1 MKRLDGQDIADLPLL
16 SLFKR
21 RDSKATAAL
30 YLTGLMGDTPRKTS
44 WQMSEAAGR
53 LKPYAMQNLLD
64 RMQWNADT
72 AITELQIY
80 VAKTLGKKQSALIL
94 DETGFIKKGIH
105 SAGVQRQYSGTAG
118 RIENSQIGVFLAYTT
133 NKGHALIDRRLFL
146 PQSWNHDD
154 GKRVEAH
161 IPDDKVHVSKPKLGL
176 EMVVQALARGIR
188 ADWVLGDEI
197 YGDDGGLRFWCR
209 QKGQP
214 YAFAVSSN
222 HCAWHGYQ
230 QIRVKSLLASV
241 PQRKWGKLHTG
252 FGTKGPRM
260 FEWAVLTG
268 RKELYFGDFSSFI
281 IARRSLKKRDEV
293 RFFSV
298 FCRSET
304 TLQQIACAIGQRWQ
318 IEECFEDAKGEVGL
332 HHYEV
337 RTWHGWHKHITL
349 AMWAYAY
356 LVDCK
361 VRAELKKKLDPSG
374 RSK

>member
-21 RDSKATAAL
+21 KDSKATATL
-30 YLTGLMGDTPRKTS
+30 YLTGLMGNTPRKTS

-64 RMQWNADT
+64 RMQWDADS
-72 AITELQIY
+72 AIVDLQKY
-80 VAKTLGKKQSALIL
+80 VVRALGKKQSALIL
-94 DETGFIKKGIH
+94 DETGFLKKGVH

-118 RIENSQIGVFLAYTT
+118 RIENSQVGVFLAYSTS
-133 NKGHALIDRRLFL
+133 KGHALIDRRLFL
-146 PQSWNHDD
+146 PQSWNHD
-154 GKRVEAH
+154 GTRRAEAH
-161 IPDDKVHVSKPKLGL
+161 IPNEKMHVSKPKLGQ
-176 EMVVQALARGIR
+176 EMVAQALARGIC

-197 YGDDGGLRFWCR
+197 YGNDGGLRFWCR
-209 QKGQP
+209 QNGQP

-222 HCAWHGYQ
+222 HSAWRGYQ
-230 QIRVKSLLASV
+230 QVRAKLLLASSHN
-241 PQRKWGKLHTG
+241 RIWEKMHTG
-252 FGTKGPRM
+252 LGTKGPRM

-268 RKELYFGDFSSFI
+268 REEIYFGDFSSYL
-281 IARRSLKKRDEV
+281 IARRSLKRPEEV

-298 FCRSET
+298 FCHSAT
-304 TLQQIACAIGQRWQ
+304 TLQQIVWAIGQRWQ

-332 HHYEV
+332 DHYEV

-361 VRAELKKKLDPSG
+361 VRTDLKKKRDLSG
-374 RSK
+374 KLK